1 MNRIET
7 EFEQSGESGVALR
20 DGYPESWKKA
30 SWAGNPLLAHRLH
43 LYRRF
48 LPIPIGL
55 ALLVIFRPQ
64 LSGNPTVD
72 TLICAIGFF
81 LSATGQSLRF
91 WAWGSNPRTEQAPVR
106 ERGAYALMRHPLYA
120 GNFLIVAGLTV
131 THNNPMAYVL
141 LLAPFALVYHLITR
155 TEEQS
160 MMRRFPSEYQRY
172 MAKSLSRFWPT
183 ASNLG
188 VALQTTFPFSWDLA
202 WRKEYPSCCAWLAGL
217 AGLELYK
224 QMLAYGWTL
233 SWSTWVCVGVIFSS
247 GTHTLILRHRKQR
260 ARIVSAGWQREPQS
274 SN

>member
-7 EFEQSGESGVALR
+7 EFEQSGGSGVALR
-20 DGYPESWKKA
+20 DGYPESRKKA

-48 LPIPIGL
+48 LPVPIGL

-91 WAWGSNPRTEQAPVR
+91 WAWGSNPRTEKSPVR
-106 ERGAYALMRHPLYA
+106 DRGPYALMCHPLYA

-141 LLAPFALVYHLITR
+141 LLAPFAFVYHLITR

-160 MMRRFPSEYQRY
+160 MMRQFPTAYEQY
-172 MAKSLSRFWPT
+172 MARSSSRFLPVT
-183 ASNLG
+183 GNLAG
-188 VALQTTFPFSWDLA
+188 ALQTTFPFTWNFA
-202 WRKEYPSCCAWLAGL
+202 WCKEYPSCCAWLAGL
-217 AGLELYK
+217 AGLEFYK
-224 QMLAYGWTL
+224 QALAYGWTL
-233 SWSTWVCVGVIFSS
+233 S
-247 GTHTLILRHRKQR
+247 
-260 ARIVSAGWQREPQS
+260 
-274 SN
+274 